1 MNYFLH
7 DKIKKSQTES
17 ANYLTNIGGKSMEK
31 SNLEADLKAIKNEYF
46 RNWKRNNP
54 EKVKAINNRF
64 WAKKLQEKN
73 QNGGTQNGK

>member
-1 MNYFLH
+1 
-7 DKIKKSQTES
+7 
-17 ANYLTNIGGKSMEK
+17 MEK

-64 WAKKLQEKN
+64 WAKKLQEKI
-73 QNGGTQNGK
+73 QNGGMQNGK